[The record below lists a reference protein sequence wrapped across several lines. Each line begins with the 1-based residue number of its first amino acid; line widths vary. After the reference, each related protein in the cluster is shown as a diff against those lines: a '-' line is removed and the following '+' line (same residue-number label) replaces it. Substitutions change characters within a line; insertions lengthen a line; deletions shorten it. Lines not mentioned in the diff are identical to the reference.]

1 MKSVIVVQW
10 VRADFAQVPPDQSP
24 VGRSVAKPACVSVR
38 EGTKP
43 GKASLQAVLLNPEI
57 CIVVVNRITP
67 EQRSQSRRID
77 PAEGSSPR
85 SVMASERDTTG
96 ILDHGMCTKG

>member
-1 MKSVIVVQW
+1 M
-10 VRADFAQVPPDQSP
+10 
-24 VGRSVAKPACVSVR
+24 
-38 EGTKP
+38 
-43 GKASLQAVLLNPEI
+43 QAVLLNPEI

-77 PAEGSSPR
+77 PSEGSSPR

-96 ILDHGMCTKG
+96 ILEQGMHQRDNSGT

>member
-1 MKSVIVVQW
+1 M
-10 VRADFAQVPPDQSP
+10 
-24 VGRSVAKPACVSVR
+24 
-38 EGTKP
+38 
-43 GKASLQAVLLNPEI
+43 QAVLLNPEI

-85 SVMASERDTTG
+85 SVMASKRDTTG
-96 ILDHGMCTKG
+96 ILEQGMHTKGQLGNLREPDVSMLKSRADTG